1 MRSVTFQILNA
12 KCKVFLLFICFIA
25 IYPIQAQNI
34 KTSEETLLKPRF
46 YEIEVKMGKMVPT
59 SPRFAP
65 SGTLSSILFSF
76 GTLQQDPQ
84 NLWARFHQFPF
95 TGITIGLTNLGE
107 SNIYGYELK
116 VIPYVEY
123 VIGKQISYRPTLKI
137 GLGASYTTQY
147 FRKNEQNIALGAP
160 VNWAFELTLKQNIL
174 TTKYGIVRI
183 GAGYIHSSD
192 GHTQLPNMGINGLV
206 GQISFLQVDRRNGF
220 DPKRRLETP
229 NIKKEIYYFT
239 QINPIIGVHELG
251 GPLGP
256 VGGPKR
262 AVFGSNFMTGLVLNR
277 GFKFYIGFGYRY
289 YEHFDYVY
297 QHDQHP
303 DIEKYS
309 SRLAFA
315 SNFYI
320 INGIELIYGHF
331 GFTFEGGLNLYKP
344 FYKAY
349 CDLYSPENPTK
360 YKLKKNLNSRI
371 GIKAYLFNINDMPK
385 YNWFIGAHVNAN
397 LGQADF
403 TEISFGFLRN
413 WKQKK

>member
-1 MRSVTFQILNA
+1 MRSLTFLNQNSIF
-12 KCKVFLLFICFIA
+12 KVFLLFISVLLF
-25 IYPIQAQNI
+25 YPLQAQNLQP
-34 KTSEETLLKPRF
+34 EEQTHLNPHF
-46 YEIEVKMGKMVPT
+46 YEIAFKMGKIFPT

-84 NLWARFHQFPF
+84 NQWARFHQFPL
-95 TGITIGLTNLGE
+95 TGVTIGLTDLGE
-107 SNIYGYELK
+107 PNIYGYEIK
-116 VIPYVEY
+116 VIPFVEY
-123 VIGKQISYRPTLKI
+123 VIGKQLSYRPTIKI

-160 VNWAFELTLKQNIL
+160 INWAFELSLKQNII
-174 TTKYGIVRI
+174 TTKYGIVRM
-183 GAGYIHSSD
+183 GVGYIHSSD

-206 GQISFLQVDRRNGF
+206 GQISFLQVDRQNGF
-220 DPKRRLETP
+220 DPKRRMETP
-229 NIKKEIYYFT
+229 KIKKEIYFFT
-239 QINPIIGVHELG
+239 QLNPIIGFHELG

-262 AVFGSNFMTGLVLNR
+262 AVYGTNLMTGFVLNR
-277 GFKFYIGFGYRY
+277 GFKFYIGVGYRY
-289 YEHFDYVY
+289 YEHFNYVY
-297 QHDQHP
+297 HNDIHS
-303 DIEKYS
+303 DIEKYNS
-309 SRLAFA
+309 GFAFA

-320 INGIELIYGHF
+320 LNGIELMYGHF

-344 FYKAY
+344 FYKTY
-349 CDLYSPENPTK
+349 CELYSPENPTK

-371 GIKAYLFNINDMPK
+371 GLKTYLFNINDIPK
-385 YNWFIGAHVNAN
+385 YNWFVGAHVNAN

-413 WKQKK
+413 FYKK